1 LSESSFTCHGLR
13 ASGLTRR
20 LFIVYTSGVIVS
32 EFTSSELESRLG
44 QTKDYI
50 DIKLVLLLL
59 LSMHH
64 SEVRSKDLLTL
75 NQDNVSRVEQY
86 FYLGTVVLVS
96 QYYQNPTNHV
106 GLVQS
111 GHYHHLIEM

>member
-1 LSESSFTCHGLR
+1 
-13 ASGLTRR
+13 
-20 LFIVYTSGVIVS
+20 
-32 EFTSSELESRLG
+32 
-44 QTKDYI
+44 
-50 DIKLVLLLL
+50 
-59 LSMHH
+59 
-64 SEVRSKDLLTL
+64 LTL